1 MVSQEGI
8 PISTRSF
15 GPKDMET
22 CRKALNPML
31 AIEGGPFGCREAV
44 IDVPDVA
51 SKTEIEVEGRP

>member
-1 MVSQEGI
+1 
-8 PISTRSF
+8 
-15 GPKDMET
+15 MET

-31 AIEGGPFGCREAV
+31 AIEGGPFGGREAV